1 MNPKPYVLSEQAE
14 EDLARIY
21 AYIARDNLDAAE
33 QMLSKLL
40 SACELL
46 TDNPRIGEKVA
57 KLLSAAMQRL
67 KTLPREGFIKIFQLL
82 P

>member
-1 MNPKPYVLSEQAE
+1 MKINSLA
-14 EDLARIY
+14 DL
-21 AYIARDNLDAAE
+21 E
-33 QMLSKLL
+33 KLE
-40 SACELL
+40 SQ
-46 TDNPRIGEKVA
+46 IGEKVA